1 MRGLLQRLHKL
12 QSFIELQ
19 SELDS
24 TNIIYPH
31 KKQHS
36 DKDGTGAEKI
46 SSVANVTN
54 EEIEAAVKSGYDRAR
69 QAMEKLGMK
78 RLLESK
84 KSNGNLPLEMLEIS
98 VMTRMMMTMKMVK
111 RVK

>member
-1 MRGLLQRLHKL
+1 M
-12 QSFIELQ
+12 E
-19 SELDS
+19 
-24 TNIIYPH
+24 
-31 KKQHS
+31 
-36 DKDGTGAEKI
+36 
-46 SSVANVTN
+46 NVTN
-54 EEIEAAVKSGYDRAR
+54 EKIEAAVKSGYDRAR